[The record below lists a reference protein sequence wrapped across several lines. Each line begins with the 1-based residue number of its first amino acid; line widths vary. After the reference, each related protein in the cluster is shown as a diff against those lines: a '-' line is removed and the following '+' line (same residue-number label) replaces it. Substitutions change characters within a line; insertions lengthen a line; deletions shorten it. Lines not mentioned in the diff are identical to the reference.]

1 MRKYATNASSE
12 LRLAYGQELIIGLRI
27 MDETAPLA
35 DALEEVQATLET
47 RLDERLGADA
57 TLTRARVALRFAD
70 YTLDRMIR
78 GVRRHTELLDGGRVG
93 PLTQATFPDG
103 LVAETV
109 PTGERQERRARALCA
124 RVRELGVANAD
135 ALRTQ
140 ALEPL
145 AAAVETF
152 AKSRANYDA
161 ALEDVETRFARERLA
176 RDAHRLQVERTMG
189 HVRALF
195 PDDPTIRELFFPDV
209 SRSSRAK
216 DEPTGDEA

>member
-12 LRLAYGQELIIGLRI
+12 LRLAYGQELIIGLRVI
-27 MDETAPLA
+27 DDTAPLA
-35 DALEEVQATLET
+35 DALQEVQETLET
-47 RLDERLGADA
+47 RLDERLAADA

-78 GVRRHTELLDGGRVG
+78 GVRRHAELLDGGRVG
-93 PLTQATFPDG
+93 PLTTAVFPDG

-109 PTGERQERRARALCA
+109 PTGERQERRARALLA
-124 RVRELGVANAD
+124 RVHELGTANAET
-135 ALRTQ
+135 LRAQ
-140 ALEPL
+140 MLEPL

-152 AKSRANYDA
+152 AKSRASYDA
-161 ALEDVETRFARERLA
+161 AFEDVETRFARERLA
-176 RDAHRLQVERTMG
+176 RDAHRLQVERTMA

-195 PDDPTIRELFFPDV
+195 PDDPSMRELFFPDV

-216 DEPTGDEA
+216 DEPPVEEA